1 VGTSRQRFQAVGH
14 KGLSERKNAGSIFP
28 SLDTCGS
35 FFEQLRVQL
44 FGLLS
49 LVKSY
54 LPVLAKSRQ
63 ERLLRLAWQFTR
75 TLGPGFVD
83 TTADAL
89 KRLKAAPERRGSGL
103 RDEVTTSA
111 QFDSTCS

>member
-1 VGTSRQRFQAVGH
+1 MFRLIYPMCTFLLLRCGFIGSSFKENTHKVSVNQA
-14 KGLSERKNAGSIFP
+14 
-28 SLDTCGS
+28 
-35 FFEQLRVQL
+35 
-44 FGLLS
+44 
-49 LVKSY
+49 
-54 LPVLAKSRQ
+54 RQ

-75 TLGPGFVD
+75 TLGPVFVD

-89 KRLKAAPERRGSGL
+89 KRLKAVPEHRGSGL